1 MVMNIDRLEAIIIA
15 ERNGILSK
23 RKALRLV
30 SEEIDFRR
38 QLEAMGDQWFIAKES
53 SKK

>member
-30 SEEIDFRR
+30 SEEISFRR
-38 QLEAMGDQWFIAKES
+38 QVEAMDDQLFIERES